1 MQKLRLGQAQ
11 ILSKRQRT
19 GMWSQEATPESSAK
33 FWAGCSANCRSN
45 CLGSSSVVLKGETLG
60 RTLVSSWWW
69 KWVTITKGF
78 SDLSPHPPA
87 LGV

>member
-11 ILSKRQRT
+11 ILSKRRRA